1 MRIIVIG
8 GAALGNALVQLGVAD
23 GHQMVLVEADE
34 ETAEA
39 AAREHDALVLN
50 ASITGDDI
58 MEEAGANQADA
69 LIATTGDDAAN
80 LMAMV
85 LGQEAGIESLTS
97 VVNHASHRKLF
108 ERLGVQV
115 LADPESL
122 VARHLLGMVLHPAA
136 EDVTHVGETAQIYE
150 LRLQHSSPL
159 AGKSFQQISEQSL
172 LPDKTY
178 IVSVERGDK
187 TFFPRDSAE
196 LAMDDQVIV
205 FARKELSDRALSKIT
220 GSK

>member
-8 GAALGNALVQLGVAD
+8 GGAVGNALMALGVAD
-23 GHQMVLVEADE
+23 GHHMVLVEADE

-39 AAREHDALVLN
+39 AGREHDALILN

-58 MEEAGANQADA
+58 MDEAGADQADA

-85 LGQEAGIESLTS
+85 LGQEADIECLTS
-97 VVNHASHRKLF
+97 VVNHGTHRKLF
-108 ERLGVQV
+108 QRLGVQV

-136 EDVTHVGETAQIYE
+136 EDVSHVGETAQVYE
-150 LRLQHSSPL
+150 LRLGAASPL
-159 AGKSFQQISEQSL
+159 VGKSFEEVADESL
-172 LPDKTY
+172 LPAETFV
-178 IVSVERGDK
+178 VSVERDE
-187 TFFPRDSAE
+187 TQFFPRDSAE
-196 LAMDDQVIV
+196 LAADDQLIV
-205 FARKELSDRALSKIT
+205 FAREPLSDRALSAIT
-220 GSK
+220 GKK